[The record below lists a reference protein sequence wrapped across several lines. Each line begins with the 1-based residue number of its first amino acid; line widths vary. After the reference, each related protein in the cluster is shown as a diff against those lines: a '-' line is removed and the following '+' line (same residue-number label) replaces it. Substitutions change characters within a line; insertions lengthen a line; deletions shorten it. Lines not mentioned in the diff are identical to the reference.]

1 MSGVVA
7 AQVVVQLQDRGMAY
21 RSKSRG
27 WFFRTKQ
34 PHHITFL
41 VAFALAVL
49 GILGART
56 HIQFVSHHAFWF
68 MVAAYVVLALGNV
81 IDGL

>member
-1 MSGVVA
+1 
-7 AQVVVQLQDRGMAY
+7 MAFRS

-34 PHHITFL
+34 PHHFTWLI
-41 VAFALAVL
+41 ALIVAVL
-49 GILGART
+49 GIAATRI
-56 HIQFVSHHAFWF
+56 HIDYVSPHAFWF
-68 MVAAYVVLALGNV
+68 VVAAYVLLALATI